1 MKKVTSITREEVY
14 TIIRAYRTSR
24 ARAQII
30 KRIAETLKE
39 RLKEIPEFE

>member
-24 ARAQII
+24 WEII

-39 RLKEIPEFE
+39 RLKEIPEFED